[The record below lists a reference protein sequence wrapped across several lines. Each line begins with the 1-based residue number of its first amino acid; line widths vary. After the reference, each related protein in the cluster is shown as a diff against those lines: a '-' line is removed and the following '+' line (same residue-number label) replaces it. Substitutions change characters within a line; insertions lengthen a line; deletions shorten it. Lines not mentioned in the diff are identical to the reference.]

1 VTSGPIRIRE
11 ATGGDGPAIARAHGE
26 SAAYYAGLAPDLFR
40 VPDDEG
46 LVEFVEP
53 TPADNSET
61 SLLIVAELDGEVVG
75 HLFAELLTPGDADR
89 FQSPAEMSEVRLFVQ
104 ALSVIQS
111 HWRRGV
117 ATALVEAAEAWGRE
131 RGATVVLCDTW
142 PDSPVSMPF
151 WTSRMGYAT
160 RSVRLRKRLD

>member
-1 VTSGPIRIRE
+1 M
-11 ATGGDGPAIARAHGE
+11 
-26 SAAYYAGLAPDLFR
+26 YYAGLAPDLFR
-40 VPDDEG
+40 VPDGEG

-75 HLFAELLTPGDADR
+75 HLFAELVTPTDSDR
-89 FQSPAEMSEVRLFVQ
+89 FQSPAEMSEVRLFIQ
-104 ALSVIQS
+104 ALSVLQR

-117 ATALVEAAEAWGRE
+117 ATALVGEAETWGRD

-151 WTSRMGYAT
+151 WTGRMGYAT
-160 RSVRLRKRLD
+160 RSVRLRKRLE

>member
-1 VTSGPIRIRE
+1 VDVSEVRVRE
-11 ATGGDGPAIARAHGE
+11 AVPGDAPAIARAHSE
-26 SAAYYAGLAPDLFR
+26 NAAYYAGLAPDLFQ

-75 HLFAELLTPGDADR
+75 HLFAELFSPGGTDR
-89 FQSPAEMSEVRLFVQ
+89 YQSPAEMSEVRLFVQ
-104 ALSVIQS
+104 ALSVLRD

-131 RGATVVLCDTW
+131 RGATVALCDTW

-151 WTSRMGYAT
+151 WTSRMGYTT
-160 RSVRLRKRLD
+160 RSVRLRKRLE